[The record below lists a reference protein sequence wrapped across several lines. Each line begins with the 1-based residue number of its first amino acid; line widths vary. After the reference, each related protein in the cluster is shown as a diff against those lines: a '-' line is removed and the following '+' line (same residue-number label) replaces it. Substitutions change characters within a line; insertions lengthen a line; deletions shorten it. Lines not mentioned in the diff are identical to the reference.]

1 LLGVNF
7 DRSAT
12 PAGKV
17 VREVLRGNGIGAVRF
32 GASPQAVRAAVD
44 SLLGQ
49 SGLPYKPT
57 ATQCGLDHSIV
68 WWDDRTANG
77 LPNLVAYF
85 GHSEFAG
92 YQYGEYG
99 TMIPPHPPL
108 HGVELATSR
117 GLRIGDTLARG
128 RRLYGAAFMISP
140 AQGGTWSVHT
150 ARGLLS
156 GYAWGTP
163 RHGDVNWQSVVA
175 TIDAGDVGCAALSP

>member
-1 LLGVNF
+1 M
-7 DRSAT
+7 
-12 PAGKV
+12 PAADIV
-17 VREVLRGNGIGAVRF
+17 HDVLRGNGIGAVRF
-32 GASPQAVRAAVD
+32 GVPPHAVRIAID

-49 SGLPYKPT
+49 AGLSYKPT
-57 ATQCGLDHSIV
+57 AAQCGVDHSIV

-85 GHSEFAG
+85 GHSKFVG

-99 TMIPPHPPL
+99 TMIPPRPPL
-108 HGVELATSR
+108 RGAELATAR

-128 RRLYGAAFMISP
+128 RTLYGRAFTLSA
-140 AQGGTWSVHT
+140 AQGGTWSVRT
-150 ARGLLS
+150 ARGLLD

-163 RHGDVNWQSVVA
+163 RHGDVSWQSTVA